1 MTKRLIQVI
10 EYDANTEEV
19 QNKTFDTLS
28 EAMEWVKKQRP
39 NETLLEL
46 DTEFGFQLMTQAEI
60 DTLSKPPFAFPPRW
74 FEVHGCEA
82 DGQIRY
88 MDEDE
93 YGDFYA
99 VRFIAK

>member
-10 EYDANTEEV
+10 EYDANTEAN
-19 QNKTFDTLS
+19 QTKTFDTLN

-60 DTLSKPPFAFPPRW
+60 DTMSSPPYTFPPRW

-82 DGQIRY
+82 DGTIRY

-93 YGDFYA
+93 YEGFYT
-99 VRFIAK
+99 K